1 MENDFACF
9 FDFRVMAEKAT
20 EKGKGL
26 KFPKYTKNLRYN
38 SEGIYSYNVK
48 IANLNCMN
56 RSIQKRGYWSPTT
69 TKHFNY
75 AKRILNLCYD
85 FEEIEPAP
93 VGGPSEYLRQQHE
106 VLSMS
111 YWDHT

>member
-48 IANLNCMN
+48 IANLDIIN
-56 RSIQKRGYWSPTT
+56 RTIQKRGYWSQTT
-69 TKHFNY
+69 TKHYNY
-75 AKRILNLCYD
+75 AKYVLNLCYG

-93 VGGPSEYLRQQHE
+93 VGGPSEFLHPPIEIQ
-106 VLSMS
+106 SMS

>member
-9 FDFRVMAEKAT
+9 FDFRMMAEKAT
-20 EKGKGL
+20 EKGTGL

-48 IANLNCMN
+48 IANLDIIN
-56 RSIQKRGYWSPTT
+56 RTIQKRGYWSQTT
-69 TKHFNY
+69 TKHYNY
-75 AKRILNLCYD
+75 AKYVLNLCYG

-93 VGGPSEYLRQQHE
+93 VGGPSEFLHPPIEIQS
-106 VLSMS
+106 VS
-111 YWDHT
+111 YWDHM